1 MQVLGRIMRP
11 AKGKQAKVYDYVDEA
26 VSVLKRSANA
36 RKKIL
41 DAF

>member
-1 MQVLGRIMRP
+1 MRP